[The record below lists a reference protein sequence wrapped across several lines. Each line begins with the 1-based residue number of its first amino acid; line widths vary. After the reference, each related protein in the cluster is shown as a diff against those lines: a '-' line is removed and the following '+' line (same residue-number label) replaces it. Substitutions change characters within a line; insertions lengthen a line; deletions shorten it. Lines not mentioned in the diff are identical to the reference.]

1 MMQFS
6 GAQGAGAFSSE
17 VNMKQRSFLRAAAC
31 ALAGAA
37 LPALAQNSDAL
48 VDPATARQQA
58 REIAA
63 GDPPRWY
70 RADTTR
76 QDQWQTRRK
85 EIGAALH
92 EAKNA
97 CRKQPVAERGAC
109 LKEARATWERD
120 LASARAELDAAPRP

>member
-1 MMQFS
+1 MS
-6 GAQGAGAFSSE
+6 
-17 VNMKQRSFLRAAAC
+17 QRSRFLRGAAAC
-31 ALAGAA
+31 VIAGAS

-70 RADTTR
+70 REDTAR
-76 QDQWQTRRK
+76 QDRWRTTKK

-92 EAKNA
+92 EAQNA
-97 CRKQPVAERGAC
+97 CRQQAPAERGAC
-109 LKEARATWERD
+109 LKEARTTWERD
-120 LASARAELDAAPRP
+120 LARARAELDAAPQP

>member
-1 MMQFS
+1 
-6 GAQGAGAFSSE
+6 
-17 VNMKQRSFLRAAAC
+17 MKQRSFLRAAAAC

-70 RADTTR
+70 RADRTR
-76 QDQWQTRRK
+76 QDRWRTRQK

-92 EAKNA
+92 EAQNA
-97 CRKQPVAERGAC
+97 CRREAPAERGAC
-109 LKEARATWERD
+109 LKEARANWERD
-120 LASARAELDAAPRP
+120 LARARAELDAAPQP